1 MEKKHIRPAAS
12 AFLLMVTM
20 SLLSTAL
27 SFFVEPVCADL
38 GFGRGT
44 FTLYYSLMVATGAFS
59 VSFLGKYMNQHGVR
73 LVVLVSSIWCGLGFL
88 GLSFCRELWMF
99 YVVGALMGFFG
110 TSCVYLC
117 ANIII
122 QQSYS
127 ARDAAMVM
135 GIVMAGAG
143 IGGMVW
149 SNVVPGVIGS
159 LGWQFSYRLLG
170 ISWFALAMLSFLIL
184 GKQDLSGAV
193 GKTTSDFGGMST
205 KDLLRTGKFYLSF
218 GLICILTVCSC
229 ISQQL
234 PSLLSGMGHDAAT
247 VGLMISVMTAS
258 GAVGTVME
266 GLLCSRFG
274 VLKTMLATLVFY
286 AFGYGMLFVP
296 GMTYVALVGLAFG
309 SGSIGTL
316 MPVAVR
322 QAFGGR
328 DYATVW
334 SLLLTCSSI
343 TSFLATP
350 VWGMVYDI
358 FGNYNPALITM
369 PILLLLSLFLL
380 TGLFREKK

>member
-1 MEKKHIRPAAS
+1 M
-12 AFLLMVTM
+12 
-20 SLLSTAL
+20 
-27 SFFVEPVCADL
+27 
-38 GFGRGT
+38 
-44 FTLYYSLMVATGAFS
+44 
-59 VSFLGKYMNQHGVR
+59 
-73 LVVLVSSIWCGLGFL
+73 
-88 GLSFCRELWMF
+88 
-99 YVVGALMGFFG
+99 
-110 TSCVYLC
+110 
-117 ANIII
+117 
-122 QQSYS
+122 
-127 ARDAAMVM
+127 
-135 GIVMAGAG
+135 
-143 IGGMVW
+143 
-149 SNVVPGVIGS
+149 
-159 LGWQFSYRLLG
+159 
-170 ISWFALAMLSFLIL
+170 
-184 GKQDLSGAV
+184 
-193 GKTTSDFGGMST
+193 
-205 KDLLRTGKFYLSF
+205 
-218 GLICILTVCSC
+218 CILSCASC

-274 VLKTMLATLVFY
+274 VLKTMLGTLVFY